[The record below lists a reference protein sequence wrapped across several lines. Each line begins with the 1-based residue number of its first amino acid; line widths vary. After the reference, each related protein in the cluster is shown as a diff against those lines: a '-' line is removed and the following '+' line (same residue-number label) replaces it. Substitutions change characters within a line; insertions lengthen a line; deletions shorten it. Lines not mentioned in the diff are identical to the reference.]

1 MKKCLFARSLVAVSV
16 ALMLLTSLRVQAQ
29 EKLDLA
35 TCIKIALENNLEVK
49 QVRNKAAAAAINEK
63 QSKLEYL
70 PGVSANINYDIRRGL
85 TNDPITFTP
94 VSATTRSSTP
104 SLSLNMDLFNG
115 MKIRNSVSRNEL
127 LRKSAETDVIQTR
140 DQIEILVTQ
149 SYLLVISDVENIK
162 ISKQRLSLLQE
173 QLTRAEKRVAAGVAN
188 MEQVYNLKSEIA
200 SENLQAVQLENQYKS
215 DRLAL
220 LQALLLD
227 PSGDYIIETP
237 ETEQA
242 ILDLPI
248 EPYEQIE
255 EEVLGYSP
263 ALKSAE
269 YQVTASQRALDIT
282 QADRLPRLTLGAAY
296 GSTYSSNNKT
306 DSYFNQLSLNEQ
318 KFLGLNLRIPI
329 FDRNR
334 VNNNIHLAKIDI
346 ANSELGLSQ
355 AEIDLRNQLQ
365 RAYLDLVAAHS
376 TYVAAR
382 ENLTA
387 FEQSFKF
394 AQSSYEA
401 GRSDFYTYL
410 ESLNNKNRG
419 EIELINSKYSY
430 QFRKKILDIYRGL

>member
-1 MKKCLFARSLVAVSV
+1 MKKCLFASSLVAVSM

-49 QVRNKAAAAAINEK
+49 QVLNQAAAAAINEK

-85 TNDPITFTP
+85 TNDPTTFTP

-173 QLTRAEKRVAAGVAN
+173 QFTRAEKRVAAGVAN

-227 PSGDYIIETP
+227 PSGDYLIETP
-237 ETEQA
+237 ETDQA
-242 ILDLPI
+242 TLDLPI
-248 EPYEQIE
+248 EPYQQIE

-318 KFLGLNLRIPI
+318 KFLGLNLSIPI

-376 TYVAAR
+376 TFVAAR